1 VKCLLVLVYA
11 ALNYACSL
19 EPFKGADFMYT
30 VFFSG
35 SCCIFLAIIASE
47 IDNLFAELF
56 IILQAAALLVYI
68 SMGISYAYFDSI
80 YSLEL
85 TNLNTA
91 LLIADIIALIG
102 VLLGDRWL
110 FIQCG

>member
-1 VKCLLVLVYA
+1 MEAYCEEDAQKGSSKAQVKCLLVLVYA

-35 SCCIFLAIIASE
+35 SCCILYAVIAGE

-56 IILQAAALLVYI
+56 IICSEFLLVF
-68 SMGISYAYFDSI
+68 S
-80 YSLEL
+80 
-85 TNLNTA
+85 
-91 LLIADIIALIG
+91 
-102 VLLGDRWL
+102 
-110 FIQCG
+110 

>member
-1 VKCLLVLVYA
+1 MKCLLVLVYA

-19 EPFKGADFMYT
+19 DPFKGADFMYT
-30 VFFSG
+30 VFFSA
-35 SCCIFLAIIASE
+35 SCCILFALIAKQ
-47 IDNLFAELF
+47 IDSLFAELF
-56 IILQAAALLVYI
+56 IIMQAIALLNYAA
-68 SMGISYAYFDSI
+68 MGVSYAYFDSL

-85 TNLNTA
+85 NNLNTA

-110 FIQCG
+110 YIQRS